1 MDLFDRRLLLVTG
14 KGGTGKTT
22 VAAALALLAARSG
35 KRVLL
40 AEIAGERLSALF
52 AHRPVG
58 HHETPVGDGISLL
71 SIDPIAAAHEFL
83 RSQVGGAVH
92 RLMFQNRLFDVTM
105 TAAPGLREVCTM
117 DRIWDATRGDRGR
130 RKPTYD
136 LVIADAAAT
145 GHAMA
150 MLRSPTTYANLARG
164 GPIRK
169 RADEIG
175 ALVRDERRTAV
186 VLCALPEETPVNET
200 LETAAQLDELGVTI
214 GLTVVN
220 QVRETALDDT
230 AAEALAALVDAAPEG
245 SVSELVDGE
254 ADGSG
259 EIAARVAT
267 PVVIAHRRARR
278 EATQTARLID
288 GLGER
293 VPLVALPRIDSDL
306 GRPELD
312 AIADRLAVA

>member
-1 MDLFDRRLLLVTG
+1 MDLFQRRLLLVTG

-52 AHRPVG
+52 GHDPVG
-58 HHETPVGDGISLL
+58 HRETPIDGGISLL

-117 DRIWDATRGDRGR
+117 DRIWDLARDDRGR

-136 LVIADAAAT
+136 LVIVDASAT

-175 ALVRDERRTAV
+175 ALVRDQRRTGV

-200 LETAAQLDELGVTI
+200 LETVAQLDELGVAI
-214 GLTVVN
+214 GLTVIN
-220 QVRETALDDT
+220 QVRETALDDAT
-230 AAEALAALVDAAPEG
+230 ADRLADLVEGVVPDEGAAE
-245 SVSELVDGE
+245 S
-254 ADGSG
+254 
-259 EIAARVAT
+259 RVAT

-278 EATQTARLID
+278 EAAQAARLVD
-288 GLGER
+288 GLDGR
-293 VPLVALPRIDSDL
+293 GPVVGISRFNSDI
-306 GRPELD
+306 GRDELD
-312 AIADRLAVA
+312 AVADRLAVA

>member
-22 VAAALALLAARSG
+22 VAAALALLAARAG

-40 AEIAGERLSALF
+40 AEIAGERLSSLF
-52 AHRPVG
+52 GHQPVG

-71 SIDPIAAAHEFL
+71 SIDPITAAHEFL

-117 DRIWDATRGDRGR
+117 DRIWDSAREDRGR
-130 RKPTYD
+130 RKPVYD
-136 LVIADAAAT
+136 LVIVDAAAT

-175 ALVRDERRTAV
+175 ALIRDPRRTAV

-214 GLTVVN
+214 GLAVVN
-220 QVRETALDDT
+220 QVRDTALDD
-230 AAEALAALVDAAPEG
+230 ASAEALAG
-245 SVSELVDGE
+245 LVDGG
-254 ADGSG
+254 APDDGAVAS
-259 EIAARVAT
+259 RVAA

-278 EATQTARLID
+278 EAAQAARLID

-293 VPLVALPRIDSDL
+293 IPLISLPRFNSDI

>member
-117 DRIWDATRGDRGR
+117 DRIWDAARADRGR

-136 LVIADAAAT
+136 LVIVDAAAT

-175 ALVRDERRTAV
+175 ALIRDERRTAV
-186 VLCALPEETPVNET
+186 VLGALPEETPVNET

-220 QVRETALDDT
+220 QVRETALDDASADT
-230 AAEALAALVDAAPEG
+230 LAG
-245 SVSELVDGE
+245 LVDGG
-254 ADGSG
+254 APDDGAVAS
-259 EIAARVAT
+259 RVAA

-278 EATQTARLID
+278 EATQSTRLID

-293 VPLVALPRIDSDL
+293 VPLVALPRIDSDI